1 MRLSRTTALTRVNGG
16 TGHLPPFVQTLDRY
30 QPWRSGADRD
40 HLLGSPARIALAGTD
55 ADWRGRT
62 PLRPVSTFLR
72 PFAPDRLPVLHRY
85 YERSDFCSAGSL
97 AHVSMNA
104 SPSPEQISQLH
115 VHGRLDHSVA
125 NHLTPHRRRFVTL
138 PLSATAALCSQSRTS
153 SFTSRLVGA
162 VRPNRVRHPTDWS
175 FTSGCSPP
183 RLAATQLPL
192 VTGRRA
198 HAWGGLAPPC
208 PCTLA
213 GALVQAFRPA
223 RHGGPQ
229 GPHHEY

>member
-30 QPWRSGADRD
+30 QSWRRGIHRGQQT
-40 HLLGSPARIALAGTD
+40 LVLPARIARAGTD
-55 ADWRGRT
+55 ADWRGLT
-62 PLRPVSTFLR
+62 PIRHGSTFLR
-72 PFAPDRLPVLHRY
+72 PFAPDRLPVLRRY

-97 AHVSMNA
+97 ARVSMNA
-104 SPSPEQISQLH
+104 SPSPEQISLLH
-115 VHGRLDHSVA
+115 VHGRPDHSVA
-125 NHLTPHRRRFVTL
+125 NHLTPHRRRFPTL
-138 PLSATAALCSQSRTS
+138 PLSTTVALPTQSQTS
-153 SFTSRLVGA
+153 PLTSRLVGYA
-162 VRPNRVRHPTDWS
+162 RPNRVRHPTDWS

-208 PCTLA
+208 
-213 GALVQAFRPA
+213 VHVRSQA
-223 RHGGPQ
+223 H
-229 GPHHEY
+229 